1 VSSRPGPEPRAVE
14 IRDTS
19 IRLGQLLKLADLV
32 DDGGAAKDVL
42 AQGLVEVNGQ
52 VETRRGRQLVAGD
65 VVTLGA
71 TSVQIARSLA

>member
-1 VSSRPGPEPRAVE
+1 MSSRPGPEPHAVE

-32 DDGGAAKDVL
+32 DDGGAAKEVL

-65 VVTLGA
+65 VVRLGA
-71 TSVQIARSLA
+71 ASVKIARSLA